1 MSGPAARYALSA
13 DRMTLVIK
21 RRAPGGILTTTL
33 HRQPQAGP
41 FTDADV
47 AAALSK
53 APADRDWLPG
63 QRNRTRRVQARFG
76 TLWAHLM
83 LGPPTWWLPKL
94 RREQDGTVM
103 AGWLRL
109 AVAVR
114 FDRPSGEAAPEIAAK
129 ESGR

>member
-1 MSGPAARYALSA
+1 MSGPSTRHALSE
-13 DRMTLVIK
+13 DGMTLVIK

-53 APADRDWLPG
+53 APTGRDWLAG
-63 QRNRTRRVQARFG
+63 QRNRTRRAETRFG
-76 TLWAHLM
+76 TLWTHLM

-94 RREQDGTVM
+94 RREKDGTVM

-114 FDRPSGEAAPEIAAK
+114 FDRPSGEG
-129 ESGR
+129 SGVTR